1 MRRKKPKDIGW
12 SEAAG
17 GSRKGHL
24 NMRLLSWVGHEGS
37 NGNTRMQTKI
47 LVCIILFPLLP
58 SWPTQLILSWHHGS
72 MRLLVSK
79 IGEALRRHPSKQLRL
94 LDKVWVRQIRA
105 KKGTNI
111 GDHINP
117 TYHCKLI
124 GQDDAP
130 MNTVLTHYSLRWLS
144 GLMTYSRS
152 TKSSP
157 SPSVPGRLLPCLP

>member
-94 LDKVWVRQIRA
+94 LDKVRVRQIRA

-130 MNTVLTHYSLRWLS
+130 INTRT
-144 GLMTYSRS
+144 
-152 TKSSP
+152 SP
-157 SPSVPGRLLPCLP
+157 DSMLLPAPSSLPPCMPASSVHYPPQDQPHQALG